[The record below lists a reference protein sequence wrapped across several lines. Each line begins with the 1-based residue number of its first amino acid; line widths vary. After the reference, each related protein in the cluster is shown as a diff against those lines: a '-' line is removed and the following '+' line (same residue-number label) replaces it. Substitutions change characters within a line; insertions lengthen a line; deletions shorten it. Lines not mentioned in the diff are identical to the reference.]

1 MFRLK
6 ANRHLTREL
15 AITPP
20 APELSRHG
28 IAIVACVK
36 DEASYIEEWVRFH
49 RAVGVRHFHFY
60 DDASTDGTFDLLQRI
75 LTPEELTVVPWR
87 MRMRDEESGELLNGQ
102 AIAFAHAILNFGGNY
117 DRMAFIDVDEFLLP
131 KKGRT
136 LQEALEGAA
145 GFPNISLP
153 WHMFGHSGHVSRP
166 VGPVCLNYTMRVAD
180 PMRQHLDAS
189 NFKCIVDPVAVTNV
203 AVHHF
208 QTRSHGDKTAND
220 VGKAVPRKLRKA
232 ADFYSADCIQLN
244 HYYAKSV
251 QELKEKTARGWSF
264 DGSTEKYKNK
274 VATTIKYIEENVVE
288 DRSMINF
295 IEEYSIVLKVNDES
309 DRGRRAGPDQ

>member
-1 MFRLK
+1 MFGLK
-6 ANRHLTREL
+6 ARRHLTREV

-36 DEASYIEEWVRFH
+36 DEASYILEWVRFH
-49 RAVGVRHFHFY
+49 KAVGVRHFHLY
-60 DDASTDGTFDLLQRI
+60 DDGSTDGTFDVLERI
-75 LTPEELTVVPWR
+75 LRPEELTVVPWK
-87 MRMRDEESGELLNGQ
+87 MRMRDEETGELLNGQ
-102 AIAFAHAILNFGGNY
+102 TIAFAHALLNFGGKY

-136 LQEALEGAA
+136 LQEALEGAG

-153 WHMFGHSGHVSRP
+153 WHMFGHGGHISRP
-166 VGPVCLNYTMRVAD
+166 AGPVCVNYTKRVAD

-189 NFKCIVDPVAVTNV
+189 NFKCIVDPVEVTKV
-203 AVHHF
+203 SVHHF
-208 QTRSHGDKTAND
+208 ETHSYGDRTAND
-220 VGKAVPRKLRKA
+220 AGKTVPRKKRKA
-232 ADFYSADCIQLN
+232 AEFYSAEFIQLN

-251 QELKEKTARGWSF
+251 QELKEKTERGWSF
-264 DGSTEKYKNK
+264 DGSVEKYKNK

-288 DRSMINF
+288 DRSMLEFVQANG
-295 IEEYSIVLKVNDES
+295 IELS
-309 DRGRRAGPDQ
+309 A